1 MRPFHNMSMWQGQ
14 DVVHSL
20 GLKIKTAPLDA
31 HTVRFG
37 GGFFPNRTAQRR
49 LTDASETRADESDD
63 GIKKRRMREIYL

>member
-37 GGFFPNRTAQRR
+37 GGVFSNRTAQRR

-63 GIKKRRMREIYL
+63 GIKNGG